1 MCGYT
6 KELLS
11 YFVDGT
17 ALGAEDYEHLV
28 NAGLV
33 DCVEKEQY
41 NEYALTKAGALALKT
56 LT

>member
-17 ALGAEDYEHLV
+17 ALSAEDYDHLV
-28 NAGLV
+28 SAGLV